1 MASEKEV
8 RNGYN
13 MIIGWV
19 RDYGD
24 RLVATHIRKGY
35 VGSYT
40 KSSNITIDASGRI
53 YCYGDGCQDLI
64 RSADRG

>member
-1 MASEKEV
+1 MNNEITV
-8 RNGYN
+8 RNNVN

-24 RLVATHIRKGY
+24 RKVATHYKKGF

-40 KSSNITIDASGRI
+40 VGSDITLDSKGRI
-53 YCYGDGCQDLI
+53 YCYGDGLQDLI
-64 RSADRG
+64 RQADRG